1 MAKSGYVPKTPSKK
15 AIQQYRS
22 YLDQL
27 KGVAPEQVQEHSVEV
42 SRQMGLVHDQ
52 NEDKQTPS
60 PEALIEVQDILSPH
74 ARSALDRIL
83 GKPKDLDEDYL
94 RKVTNKGA

>member
-1 MAKSGYVPKTPSKK
+1 MAKSGYVPKAPSKK

-27 KGVAPEQVQEHSVEV
+27 KGVTPNQVQAHSVEV
-42 SRQMGLVHDQ
+42 NRQMGLAHDQ

-60 PEALIEVQDILSPH
+60 PAALIEVQDILSPH

-83 GKPKDLDEDYL
+83 GKPRDFEEI
-94 RKVTNKGA
+94 